1 MATDK
6 SHFEYSLLQQ
16 YVGWTEADAGR
27 VHAARELILL
37 NTTPMVEDFY
47 AEILRHPQTASIIA
61 GGQRQ
66 VERLKGS
73 LRAWIAELCTGPY
86 DTAYIERRW
95 KIGKRHVDIG
105 VGPMFVIAA
114 FARLRYRMID
124 ALRNHWKGST
134 NELTETILSLNRL
147 LDLDLSIIQ
156 DSYELENLARSEPID
171 ETGIRKHRV
180 LAEIGGR
187 ALEGLN
193 VHDLF
198 DQVVIHV
205 AESFSADRCDLWE
218 VTSVDRQFLLR
229 SGFGWPVEKIGRQ
242 TVTLMAGSEFD
253 FVIDHRRAIAT
264 SDWKKEQRFERS
276 PGTETEPFESSLW
289 VRLSAESHHY
299 GILAVHF
306 RTSRSFSH
314 ADFDFLQSVSNIL
327 STAVARQREIQRQ
340 TENEQRLRRLVDQ
353 LPAGALYLSNRQIV
367 VNSAFEE
374 MTGFDRGELS
384 TIEDWQRILLRQ
396 EEKATNGESN
406 PSLDDKG
413 IVIHRSAVIRRKDGQ
428 ERVLDIAAF
437 RSLVDE
443 VWLLHDVTEAEHRNE
458 RALRAE
464 RLAAIGQM
472 ITGLAHESRNA
483 LQRIRACTEMLEFDL
498 ESNPPAMEL
507 LGRLGK
513 AQDDLR
519 RLFDEVR
526 GYAAP
531 ITLEWQNCSVQSLM
545 DEAWE
550 SCEPLRVGR
559 NAHMSVTI
567 GNAGAEE
574 VWVDRFRIVQ
584 VFRNIFE
591 NALAACEDP
600 AEIKVTCRETTF
612 DEKSFVEIR
621 VADNGPGIPPK
632 DRARLFEPF
641 FTTKAKGTGLGMAI
655 AQRVIEVHGGRI
667 SVEESAK
674 HGAEFIIALPKGS
687 R

>member
-1 MATDK
+1 MTFDK
-6 SHFEYSLLQQ
+6 SHFEFNVLQR
-16 YVGWTEADAGR
+16 YVGWTSEDAGR
-27 VHAARELILL
+27 VNSARDAILAEA
-37 NTTPMVEDFY
+37 TPMVEDFY
-47 AEILRHPQTASIIA
+47 AEILRHPQTSSIIA
-61 GGQRQ
+61 GGHRQ

-73 LRAWIAELCTGPY
+73 LHAWIVELCTGPY
-86 DTAYIERRW
+86 DTGYIERRW

-105 VGPMFVIAA
+105 VGPMYVIAA
-114 FARLRYRMID
+114 FARLRYRMVD
-124 ALRNHWKGST
+124 AIRTHWKGSA
-134 NELTETILSLNRL
+134 NEFAETILSLNRL
-147 LDLDLSIIQ
+147 LDLDLSVIQ

-171 ETGIRKHRV
+171 ETGIRKHRI

-187 ALEGLN
+187 ALEGIKI
-193 VHDLF
+193 HDLF
-198 DQVVIHV
+198 DQVVVHV

-218 VTSVDRQFLLR
+218 SAGADRPLILR
-229 SGFGWPVEKIGRQ
+229 SGFGWPVEEIGRRS
-242 TVTLMAGSEFD
+242 VSIAAGSEFD
-253 FVIDHRRAIAT
+253 FVVDHRRAIAT
-264 SDWKKEQRFERS
+264 PDWELERRFQKTKDSDLTPVR
-276 PGTETEPFESSLW
+276 SSLW
-289 VRLSAESHHY
+289 VRLSADSHQF
-299 GILAVHF
+299 GILGVHF
-306 RTSRSFSH
+306 FQKRSFSH
-314 ADFDFLQSVSNIL
+314 ADFDFLQSVSHIL
-327 STAVARQREIQRQ
+327 STAIARQNEIERQ

-353 LPAGALYLSNRQIV
+353 LPAGALYLSNGQIV

-374 MTGFDRGELS
+374 MTGFDRRELTS
-384 TIEDWQRILLRQ
+384 IEDWHRILLRH
-396 EEKATNGESN
+396 EEKAESSESN

-413 IVIHRSAVIRRKDGQ
+413 IVTHQSAVIRRKDGQ

-458 RALRAE
+458 RAMRAE

-498 ESNPPAMEL
+498 ETNPSAMEL

-531 ITLEWQNCSVQSLM
+531 ITLEWQNCSIRSM
-545 DEAWE
+545 AEEAWE
-550 SCEPLRVGR
+550 TCEPLRVGR
-559 NAHMSVTI
+559 NAHLSVSI
-567 GNAGAEE
+567 ADFGAEG
-574 VWVDRFRIVQ
+574 VWVDRFRLVQ

-591 NALAACEDP
+591 NAIAACADP
-600 AEIKVTCRETTF
+600 VEIEVICRETIF
-612 DEKSFVEIR
+612 DDKSFVEIR
-621 VADNGPGIPPK
+621 IGDNGPGISPK

-667 SVEESAK
+667 SVGESAK
-674 HGAEFIIALPKGS
+674 HGAEFTIALPKGS